1 VSSAQSSRA
10 WRDELS
16 LTELGDR
23 KVYTSIMEFPFSI
36 YVWHAP
42 RKLTDKPFWQ
52 EELRAN
58 SQQMAIY
65 AAGLL
70 YQAGVPHQDTVRE
83 RPVVKVV
90 RFGITLHCFPDEHT
104 VGLCEKQIARYNDHP
119 REPKPPFWAE

>member
-1 VSSAQSSRA
+1 ML
-10 WRDELS
+10 D
-16 LTELGDR
+16 
-23 KVYTSIMEFPFSI
+23 KNVYTTIMDFPYSI

-58 SQQMAIY
+58 NQQMAMY

-70 YQAGVPHQDTVRE
+70 YQVGVPHGKTVRD

-90 RFGITLHCFPDEHT
+90 RYGLTRYCFPDEHT
-104 VGLCEKQIARYNDHP
+104 VELCDKQIARYNEQHP
-119 REPKPPFWAE
+119 PEPRR